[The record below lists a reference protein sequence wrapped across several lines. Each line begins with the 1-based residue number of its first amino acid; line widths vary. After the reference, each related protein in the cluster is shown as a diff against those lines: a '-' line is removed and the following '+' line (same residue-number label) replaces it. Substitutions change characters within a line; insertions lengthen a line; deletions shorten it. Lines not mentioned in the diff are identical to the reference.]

1 MAELR
6 RATTDYCG
14 REDRVQLT
22 GERGEHGDSYATVTL
37 WMTQRLLNR
46 AIPHL
51 LRWLNMRGAR
61 NDVRAGP
68 AGGASS
74 PGASPASPPGP
85 PAPESLQ
92 HAEWLVESLNISAS
106 ERNVVLTFRS
116 AAVDS
121 TSLRLKPQALRHWLK
136 ILHRAYLLGEWRMDI
151 WPAEW
156 AAEAHEA
163 PPAAL
168 RLLH

>member
-22 GERGEHGDSYATVTL
+22 GESGEHGDGYATVTL

-51 LRWLNMRGAR
+51 LRWLNTRGAR
-61 NDVRAGP
+61 NDVSAGP
-68 AGGASS
+68 A
-74 PGASPASPPGP
+74 GASPASPPGP
-85 PAPESLQ
+85 PAPESPQ
-92 HAEWLVESLNISAS
+92 RAEWLVESLNISAS

-121 TSLRLKPQALRHWLK
+121 ASLRLTPQALRHWLK
-136 ILHRAYLLGEWRMDI
+136 ILHRAYLLGEWGTDV

-163 PPAAL
+163 PPAAV